1 MVGVD
6 RGAALHTLFMA
17 AKSLVLRVETVAA
30 ASVIGFLLIGFDID
44 LGRGISMFYMGG
56 WLAIYTNPQID

>member
-1 MVGVD
+1 
-6 RGAALHTLFMA
+6 MA